1 MTLKEGVHSGDAS
14 GIVASTYRVA
24 SLLLNRLENMET
36 GKVHSFFEVDIP
48 AERYQ
53 DAYTLAKEF
62 GNDFYD
68 QTPKVE
74 GLKFVSANPLD
85 LKLNA
90 SWRPQMTVI
99 GLNGLPKV
107 ECAGNVMLP
116 ELTFKVNM
124 RVPPTFNNKGSL
136 EFIRELLTKDTPFNC
151 SVEVSNFDVGNGWS
165 CRKYEPW
172 Y

>member
-1 MTLKEGVHSGDAS
+1 MKINTLKEGVHSGDAS
-14 GIVASTYRVA
+14 GIVASTYRIA
-24 SLLLNRLENMET
+24 SLLLNRLENLET
-36 GKVHSFFEVDIP
+36 GNVHSYFEVDIP

-53 DAYTLAKEF
+53 DAYTLVKEF

-74 GLKFVSANPLD
+74 GLKFVSDNPLD
-85 LKLNA
+85 LALNA

-116 ELTFKVNM
+116 
-124 RVPPTFNNKGSL
+124 
-136 EFIRELLTKDTPFNC
+136 
-151 SVEVSNFDVGNGWS
+151 
-165 CRKYEPW
+165 
-172 Y
+172 

>member
-53 DAYTLAKEF
+53 DAYTLAKVF

-68 QTPKVE
+68 LTPNVE

-85 LKLNA
+85 LKLHA
-90 SWRPQMTVI
+90 SWWPQMTVI
-99 GLNGLPKV
+99 GLNGLP
-107 ECAGNVMLP
+107 
-116 ELTFKVNM
+116 
-124 RVPPTFNNKGSL
+124 
-136 EFIRELLTKDTPFNC
+136 
-151 SVEVSNFDVGNGWS
+151 
-165 CRKYEPW
+165 
-172 Y
+172 